1 MADTTSEFEIPEQ
14 MRDFADKSVD
24 QARKAFDSFID
35 ASQKAISSVEG
46 STNAVQ
52 SGALDMNKKTLDY
65 AEEHIGAAFALAQN
79 IVRAGDIQEIM
90 KLQSDFLKSQMEVLG
105 EQAREFSE
113 VAGKAASQ
121 AASKAG
127 KPPSGK

>member
-24 QARKAFDSFID
+24 QARKAFDTFID

-46 STNAVQ
+46 SANTVQ
-52 SGALDMNKKTLDY
+52 TGALDMNKKTLNY
-65 AEEHIGAAFALAQN
+65 AEEHIGAAFELAQN
-79 IVRAGDIQEIM
+79 IVRASNVQEIM
-90 KLQSDFLKSQMEVLG
+90 TLQSDFLKSQMEVLG

-113 VAGKAASQ
+113 VAGKAANEV
-121 AASKAG
+121 K
-127 KPPSGK
+127 KPKSTK

>member
-1 MADTTSEFEIPEQ
+1 MAGTTPPFEIPEQ

-24 QARKAFDSFID
+24 QARKAFDSFIE
-35 ASQKAISSVEG
+35 ASQKAVSTVDG

-52 SGALDMNKKTLDY
+52 SGARDINKKALEY

-79 IVRAGDIQEIM
+79 IVRANDVQEIM
-90 KLQSDFLKSQMEVLG
+90 KLQSEFLKSQMEILG

-113 VAGKAASQ
+113 TATKAASD
-121 AASKAG
+121 ATKPSSK
-127 KPPSGK
+127 S

>member
-1 MADTTSEFEIPEQ
+1 MAGTTPPFEIPEQ

-24 QARKAFDSFID
+24 QARKAFDSFIE
-35 ASQKAISSVEG
+35 ASQKAVSTMDG

-52 SGALDMNKKTLDY
+52 SGARDMNKKALDY

-79 IVRAGDIQEIM
+79 IVRANDVQEIM
-90 KLQSDFLKSQMEVLG
+90 KLQSEFLKSQMEILG

-113 VAGKAASQ
+113 TATKAASD
-121 AASKAG
+121 ATKPASK
-127 KPPSGK
+127 S